1 MHTFKKVGSNWCVHS
16 LTGQTGQTVVVT
28 KRNGGTST
36 VVLGEQVAPFT
47 FALGTAPA
55 RAPETVGDLS
65 RIVAMFDRARARL
78 RAPAITLDG
87 FRVNV
92 AGQRAR
98 QPGSLTI
105 TSAAQGYDGRR
116 EWLGRVTLAGTFE
129 AGRSAPA
136 DIAHK
141 LRRFALDPE
150 GEAAA
155 YGALHGRCCF
165 CNKRLGEGEDQR
177 SVAVGYGPT
186 CAENYGLDWGTR
198 AARAANVAPVAPVQA
213 RALASRLPADAIPDE
228 PYAGAM

>member
-1 MHTFKKVGSNWCVHS
+1 MHTFKKVGTNWCVHS
-16 LTGQTGQTVVVT
+16 LSGQTGQTVVVT

-55 RAPETVGDLS
+55 RAAEEIGDLS

-78 RAPAITLDG
+78 RAPAIVLDG

-98 QPGSLTI
+98 QPGCLTI
-105 TSAAQGYDGRR
+105 TSEARGYDGRR
-116 EWLGRVTLAGTFE
+116 EWLGRVTLAGVFE
-129 AGRSAPA
+129 PGRTAPA
-136 DIAHK
+136 TIGTT
-141 LRRFALDPE
+141 LRAFAADPE
-150 GEAAA
+150 GIAAA
-155 YGALHGRCCF
+155 YGTRHGRCCF

-186 CAENYGLDWGTR
+186 CAENFGLAWGTR
-198 AARAANVAPVAPVQA
+198 AARAAEAADVAPVQA
-213 RALASRLPADAIPDE
+213 RAIARHDGPQAIPDE
-228 PYAGAM
+228 PYAGAN